1 MDQVEKIDVANGAEV
16 SDFQLITNPNQ
27 GAKETRSSGTQEE
40 ELLFIEL
47 KRENKN

>member
-1 MDQVEKIDVANGAEV
+1 MDQVEKIDVANGAVV
-16 SDFQLITNPNQ
+16 SDFQLIPNPNQ

-40 ELLFIEL
+40 LLFIEL